1 MSQTERKTSCA
12 EARESGGAA
21 MSKPNI
27 IRAGDV
33 VRVADPR
40 IVLRVGYPKSPV
52 DYLAGICE
60 EHEVALREIFDYKTA
75 CPTLAS
81 LSGYEASSIEDY
93 VANMPQPLRRAL
105 WDLAYLACKRDG
117 FGGKERRVHLS
128 EPMPEWADAEFEVAS
143 VRSAME
149 GDYFPP
155 YYGTTYEGE
164 CDNEP
169 GGLENQRVRRLA
181 AVGRVLTGKHRQRLL
196 SMSTAKDIEFPV
208 KHLVKVP
215 R

>member
-1 MSQTERKTSCA
+1 
-12 EARESGGAA
+12 
-21 MSKPNI
+21 MSKPDI
-27 IRAGDV
+27 IRADDV
-33 VRVADPR
+33 VRVVDPR
-40 IVLRVGYPKSPV
+40 IVLRVGYPKSPA
-52 DYLAGICE
+52 DYLSDICE
-60 EHEVALREIFDYKTA
+60 KHEAALREIFGYKTA
-75 CPTLAS
+75 RPTLAAS
-81 LSGYEASSIEDY
+81 LAVGFPGYKAPSIEDR
-93 VANMPQPLRRAL
+93 VAKMPQPLRRSL

-117 FGGKERRVHLS
+117 FGGKARRVHLS
-128 EPMPEWADAEFEVAS
+128 ESMPDWEGAEFEVAS

-181 AVGRVLTGKHRQRLL
+181 TVGRVLTDRRSLV
-196 SMSTAKDIEFPV
+196 STSRARDIEFPV
-208 KHLVKVP
+208 EHLVKVS